1 MSVTRA
7 QVLHPDSLPALV
19 GHEVGISPWRSIN
32 QEQIDRFAKATDDHQ
47 FIHVDPDRA
56 ERTMFGGTIA
66 HGFLTLSLLPSFAE
80 EALPNLEGKKM
91 GVNYGLDKVRFI
103 SPVRSGAR
111 IRCRFVLDEFSRRA
125 DAEIRLRHK
134 VTVEIA
140 DVDKPALV
148 AEWLTL
154 AVF

>member
-19 GHEVGISPWRSIN
+19 GHEVGISFWRSIN

-47 FIHVDPDRA
+47 FIHVDPGRA
-56 ERTMFGGTIA
+56 ERTMFRGTIA

-80 EALPNLEGKKM
+80 EALPNLEGKKI

-111 IRCRFVLDEFSRRA
+111 IRGRFVLDEFSRRA

-140 DVDKPALV
+140 DGDKPALV